1 MKKMILLLAALA
13 GMKATYAN
21 PSPAM
26 ISGNCALKTANGM
39 KLYNVREGRLVEF
52 ASTTLD
58 KEHNFAFAIPV
69 PAAGYYY
76 IAMSVDGK
84 ASRNNIRVY
93 LQSGEQVTLDI
104 QDDKGHYSVV
114 KGGEENKLLY
124 AWQQLIGPLKS
135 KASLNDTTTY
145 RAFFPAVDAIQP
157 AVATFKKSI
166 HTKNGTFNRL
176 LTMTVD
182 ADMES
187 TAMGILVMPRSTHPD
202 KKQMPAYYNTILQP
216 KRYCAANILE
226 LGEGADLVQRY
237 TMLAASRVDSITLAN
252 RVELS
257 LSVLCNDTLKGVW
270 LVNDFRSYR
279 SLEKFDAVYT
289 PYQKYLMTDNM
300 QKALFDTR
308 KALSTFKKG
317 TAGYNFSFPG
327 INGDTVTLASLK
339 GKVVLVDMWAT
350 WCGPCKKEIP
360 FMKELEAAMHGK
372 NVAFVSIS
380 TDKAEDKEKWKAF
393 VKAQNMGGI
402 QLFAGGWSDMQKFYD
417 VNGIPRFMVF
427 DKQGNIVSV
436 DAPRPSMPELKPL
449 LESLL

>member
-13 GMKATYAN
+13 GMKATYAA

-26 ISGNCALKTANGM
+26 ISGVCTPKSANGM
-39 KLYNVREGRLVEF
+39 KLYNVREGKLVEF

-58 KEHNFAFAIPV
+58 AAHNFAFAIPV
-69 PAAGYYY
+69 PTAGYYY
-76 IAMSVDGK
+76 LAMSVDGK

-93 LQSGEQVTLDI
+93 LQSGEQLSLDI
-104 QDDKGHYSVV
+104 QDDKGHYSIV

-124 AWQQLIGPLKS
+124 TWQQLIGPLKA
-135 KASLNDTTTY
+135 KGSLTDTSTY
-145 RAFFPAVDAIQP
+145 RSFFPAVDALQP
-157 AVATFKKSI
+157 AVAGFKKSI
-166 HTKNGTFNRL
+166 HTKNGVFNRL
-176 LTMTVD
+176 LATTVD

-187 TAMGILVMPRSTHPD
+187 TAMGILVMPRPEHPD
-202 KKQMPAYYNTILQP
+202 KKQYTAYYNTILQP
-216 KRYCAANILE
+216 KRYCSADILE
-226 LGEGADLVQRY
+226 LGEGADLVRRY
-237 TMLAASRVDSITLAN
+237 SMLAASRMDSMMPGN
-252 RVELS
+252 RVELC
-257 LSVLCNDTLKGVW
+257 LSMLCNDTLKGIWMVD
-270 LVNDFRSYR
+270 DFKSYR
-279 SLEKFDAVYT
+279 SLEKFDAVFT
-289 PYQKYLMTDNM
+289 PYQKYLVTDNM
-300 QKALFDTR
+300 QKAMFEAR

-317 TAGYNFSFPG
+317 TVGYNFSFPS
-327 INGDTVTLASLK
+327 IKGDTVTLASLK

-360 FMKELEAAMHGK
+360 FMQELEAAMHGK

-380 TDKAEDKEKWKAF
+380 TDKVEDKEKWRAF
-393 VKAQNMGGI
+393 VKEKNMGGI

-417 VNGIPRFMVF
+417 VTGIPRFMVF

>member
-13 GMKATYAN
+13 GMKATYAA

-39 KLYNVREGRLVEF
+39 KLYNVKEGRLVEF

-58 KEHNFAFAIPV
+58 TAHNFAFAIPV
-69 PAAGYYY
+69 PTAGYYY
-76 IAMSVDGK
+76 LAMSVDGK

-93 LQSGEQVTLDI
+93 LQAGEQVTLDI
-104 QDDKGHYSVV
+104 QDDQGHYSVL

-124 AWQQLIGPLKS
+124 TWQQLIGPLKS
-135 KASLNDTTTY
+135 KTSLNDTTTY

-166 HTKNGTFNRL
+166 HTKNGVFNRL

-187 TAMGILVMPRSTHPD
+187 TAMGILVMPRSMHPD
-202 KKQMPAYYNTILQP
+202 RKHMPAYYNTILQP
-216 KRYCAANILE
+216 KHYCSAAILE

-237 TMLAASRVDSITLAN
+237 AMLAASRLDSITLAN

-270 LVNDFRSYR
+270 LMNDFRSYR
-279 SLEKFDAVYT
+279 SLEKFDAVFA
-289 PYQKYLMTDNM
+289 PYKQYLLTDNM
-300 QKALFDTR
+300 QKALFETR

-317 TAGYNFSFPG
+317 TTGYNFSFPG
-327 INGDTVTLASLK
+327 INGDTVSLASLK

-360 FMKELEAAMHGK
+360 FMQELEAAMYGK

-393 VKAQNMGGI
+393 VKEKKMGGI